1 MGYKSVYKQF
11 QIMIRVHSLTAV
23 SDNILY
29 VAFNYVNIPFCTSSV
44 FILHS
49 SVFMCN
55 FCVKVTFKNRQGNV
69 KSLSKQ
75 TN

>member
-49 SVFMCN
+49 SVLC
-55 FCVKVTFKNRQGNV
+55 VTFV
-69 KSLSKQ
+69 
-75 TN
+75 